1 MGVVAE
7 LLAGE
12 RTGVLVDLL
21 KFDVMLRSRVVD
33 LVEYL
38 ETDLLSFPSLLTSM
52 SRAISSNVLLLV
64 SGTLK

>member
-7 LLAGE
+7 LFAGE

-38 ETDLLSFPSLLTSM
+38 EADLLSFPSLLTSM

>member
-7 LLAGE
+7 LFGGE